1 MATAMSASLGLV
13 ASIII
18 RMPTAVTTCVTICVR
33 FWLKALLTVSTSLVM
48 VLRIS
53 PWVWVS

>member
-1 MATAMSASLGLV
+1 MATAMAASLGLV
-13 ASIII
+13 AHIMTRIP
-18 RMPTAVTTCVTICVR
+18 RAVTTWVTIWVR
-33 FWLKALLTVSTSLVM
+33 FWLRALLRVSTSLVM